1 MRGAVIYGHRQSKKK
16 TPTLERSQNP
26 SPISSPLSSSFS
38 FFLSLFPIL
47 SAPPYA
53 ILPPSPHSFFHL
65 VRTRGASQQHS
76 IPTSAPPAPPSAP
89 HSTTPRAAPRAA
101 NPWRPLPLP
110 PLLPAHFTSPK
121 AAKLGFYTVMSGRSN
136 KRHHVSLT
144 E

>member
-53 ILPPSPHSFFHL
+53 MPYAILPPSPHSFFHL
-65 VRTRGASQQHS
+65 VIFIIYNSCT
-76 IPTSAPPAPPSAP
+76 
-89 HSTTPRAAPRAA
+89 
-101 NPWRPLPLP
+101 
-110 PLLPAHFTSPK
+110 
-121 AAKLGFYTVMSGRSN
+121 
-136 KRHHVSLT
+136 
-144 E
+144 